1 MNTRFTLS
9 ATALLLSAL
18 TLSPLTHAIDLD
30 AGDYDTAAPGTTLG
44 LLYLQ
49 HAERDSLY
57 NKSNKVAGDNGLDSD
72 IGIARLVHY
81 TDIGGTLVLPQI
93 LVPFGRLEGKGDTS
107 SLGSASG
114 IGDIILAAP
123 TWLIND
129 TQNHTFLGVTPYLF
143 LPTGDYDKHKAL
155 NLGENRYKGN
165 LQVAFS
171 TRVAP
176 KVAWDVAGDVTVY
189 GDNDDAAGGTLKQSP
204 GYQVQ
209 TNARYLLTDKVDLRA
224 GISYAN
230 AGETKQNGVTSDATT
245 QSKFW
250 VGTAFWPLA
259 KTQAILT
266 YGQDIKVENGFK
278 EANRINLRLLQV
290 F

>member
-1 MNTRFTLS
+1 MTHRNTLT
-9 ATALLLSAL
+9 ATALLAATLA
-18 TLSPLTHAIDLD
+18 LSPLTHAIDLD
-30 AGDYDTAAPGTTLG
+30 AGDYDTAPAGTTLG
-44 LLYLQ
+44 LLYAQ
-49 HAERDSLY
+49 HAERDALY
-57 NKSNKVAGDNGLDSD
+57 NNSHKVAGDNGLDSD

-81 TDIGGTLVLPQI
+81 TDIAGIRVLPQI
-93 LVPFGRLEGKGDTS
+93 LIPFGRLEGKGDTS

-114 IGDIILAAP
+114 IGDVIVAIP

-129 TQNHTFLGVTPYLF
+129 TKNSTYLGITPYLY
-143 LPTGDYDKHKAL
+143 LPTGNYDRNKAL

-171 TRVAP
+171 THLAP
-176 KVAWDVAGDVTVY
+176 QIAWDVAGDVTVY
-189 GDNDDAAGGTLKQSP
+189 GDNSDALGGTLKQSL

-209 TNARYLLTDKVDLRA
+209 TNARYLLSPKADLRA

-230 AGETKQNGVTSDATT
+230 AGETKQNGVTADANT

-250 VGTAFWPLA
+250 VGTAFWPLD
-259 KTQAILT
+259 KTQVILT

-278 EANRINLRLLQV
+278 ESNRVNLRLLQV